1 MPDGSG
7 QHDLDDN
14 IGLLYF
20 LAKKYK
26 GLGRFDRWDVD
37 EIVAEFY
44 LIARRAY
51 DRRFDP
57 KKGSLSRFLTLVITQ
72 DVYYRYRRLHGAV
85 RRRVDNQN
93 KWFQLERGFTDEQH

>member
-57 KKGSLSRFLTLVITQ
+57 KKGSF
-72 DVYYRYRRLHGAV
+72 